1 MSPDKCA
8 FCGEKLVEPPVH
20 EYERYAH
27 KGCHD
32 QWEYDRAQDHLE
44 REAYYQEKYQ

>member
-1 MSPDKCA
+1 VREEKCA

-20 EYERYAH
+20 DYERYAH

-32 QWEYDRAQDHLE
+32 QHQYDRAQDYLE
-44 REAYYQEKYQ
+44 REAYYREKYQ